1 MNRIIYFSSAML
13 PSDFNALVSSS
24 KQSPNP
30 SNQIFHHK
38 LIRALSLYNEV
49 EVIVNRP
56 FPKARGFFNNIP
68 YEKKKE
74 GNITFHYISFNN
86 SHLLKPWSF
95 RNRAGLIIGKLFTE
109 KKETIFMVDSLNL
122 TLAKV
127 ARFTSN
133 LHHVTNVGIVTDH
146 PKNLSGINRKYLKGI
161 LASFKFYD
169 LFLTLTEDLNTF
181 ANPQKKPHYVFPGL
195 VEEVKV
201 PKTMT
206 QRPFMFF
213 GGALYERYGVSNL
226 INAFSTFSGDCDLV
240 IAGQG
245 PASVAVRTAAKKDSR
260 IIYVGMVNPVEV
272 LKYQKNSI
280 LNINPRPHDENIDRY
295 SIPSKMLDY
304 MGSGVLTL
312 SVRNQVLYALAGDSV
327 LWAKSGSVEDLR
339 AALETFAAMD
349 PSEKEKL
356 AQEAK
361 KRVFERFALDIQG
374 SKISYFIKSN
384 K

>member
-1 MNRIIYFSSAML
+1 MV

-49 EVIVNRP
+49 DVIVNRP
-56 FPKARGFFNNIP
+56 LPKSKGFFHNLP

-74 GNITFHYISFNN
+74 GNITFHYVGFNN
-86 SHLLKPWSF
+86 SRWFKYFSF
-95 RNRAGLIIGKLFTE
+95 RNRANLLVSKLFLE
-109 KKETIFMVDSLNL
+109 KKDTILMVDSLNVA
-122 TLAKV
+122 LAKV
-127 ARFTSN
+127 ARFASA
-133 LHHVTNVGIVTDH
+133 LHHVPNVGIITDH
-146 PKNLSGINRKYLKGI
+146 PGNLSGVSKKYVEAI
-161 LASFKFYD
+161 FASFKFYD
-169 LFLTLTEDLNTF
+169 VFLTLTEDLNTL

-213 GGALYERYGVSNL
+213 GGALYERYGVLNL
-226 INAFSTFSGDCDLV
+226 LNAFTTYTKDCDLI

-245 PASVAVRTAAKKDSR
+245 PVSLKVREAAKRDPR
-260 IIYVGMVNPVEV
+260 IIYVGMLTPADV

-280 LNINPRPHDENIDRY
+280 LNINPRPNDSEIDRY

-304 MGSGVLTL
+304 MGSGVPTL
-312 SVRNQVLYALAGDSV
+312 SVRNDELYALAGETI
-327 LWAKSGSVEDLR
+327 LWAKSGSADDLR
-339 AALETFAAMD
+339 DALEVFSNMD
-349 PSEKEKL
+349 SDSKEKL
-356 AQEAK
+356 SMEAK
-361 KRVFERFALDIQG
+361 KRVFERYALDIQG

>member
-1 MNRIIYFSSAML
+1 MNRIIYFSTAML
-13 PSDFNALVSSS
+13 PNDFNALVSSS

-56 FPKARGFFNNIP
+56 FPKSRGFFHNIP
-68 YEKKKE
+68 YVKKKE

-86 SHLLKPWSF
+86 SRWLKSWSF
-95 RNRAGLIIGKLFTE
+95 RNRAGFIVGKLFAD
-109 KKETIFMVDSLNL
+109 KKETILMVDSLNL

-127 ARFTSN
+127 ARFTSK
-133 LHHVTNVGIVTDH
+133 LHHVTNVGIITDH
-146 PKNLSGINRKYLKGI
+146 PKNLSGVNRKYLKGI
-161 LASFKFYD
+161 LRSFRYYD
-169 LFLTLTEDLNTF
+169 LFLTLTEDLNTIV
-181 ANPQKKPHYVFPGL
+181 NPLKKPHYVFHGL

-213 GGALYERYGVSNL
+213 GGSLYERYGVSNL
-226 INAFSTFSGDCDLV
+226 LSAFSTFPGDYDLV

-245 PASVAVRTAAKKDSR
+245 PASLNVRAAAKKDPR
-260 IIYVGMVNPVEV
+260 IIYVGMVNPVDV
-272 LKYQKNSI
+272 LKYQKNSV
-280 LNINPRPHDENIDRY
+280 LNINPRPHDETIDRY

-304 MGSGVLTL
+304 MASGVLTL
-312 SVRNQVLYALAGDSV
+312 SVRNDVLFNLAGDSV
-327 LWAKSGSVEDLR
+327 LWAKSGSADDLR
-339 AALETFAAMD
+339 AALDAFATMD
-349 PSEKEKL
+349 PSEKDRL
-356 AQEAK
+356 AGEAK